1 MDVTK
6 QSTRM
11 MPQRSRVSR
20 RARRHAIASLICGV
34 LAVNAT
40 GCASRGM
47 SLASL
52 NPFKKAD
59 PTQPD
64 TSLASN
70 TSKAASSA
78 ADATKN
84 AFSKTGE
91 RIAGMFGG
99 DKKSDIPADDP
110 LSLQNKPEKVGP
122 EVFVANGQL
131 WELTGNTTKAME
143 DYAKALE
150 AQPNHVGA
158 MTSIARLHF
167 REGNYPQAAEFF
179 QKTLAQTPND
189 AAVYN
194 DLGLTLG
201 KLGQTDMAVQTLSRA
216 LQLAPGTSRYANN
229 LASLQFES
237 GRSDAAYQVLAANN
251 KPAVAHFNMAYLH
264 FKKGQS
270 GDAQSHLQKA
280 LAFESQSAAD
290 PATKRAVERSKE
302 MLAQLNTP
310 VGVPGTP
317 TAPTTPVISSPETK
331 AVPGAAAG
339 PAAVVAGL
347 PAHMVKPGQQVIGQV
362 STQATTSPAVSQA
375 AGMSGT
381 PSGSVSYQDPGSYM
395 SPQLPAGA
403 PSSTAPA
410 TAPPTTSSPVSMPS
424 APTATSAPS
433 SSSPA
438 GPSVSFELPPGF
450 NAP

>member
-1 MDVTK
+1 
-6 QSTRM
+6 
-11 MPQRSRVSR
+11 
-20 RARRHAIASLICGV
+20 
-34 LAVNAT
+34 
-40 GCASRGM
+40 M

-52 NPFKKAD
+52 NPFKKSD
-59 PTQPD
+59 PTQTE
-64 TSLASN
+64 TSIASSTSQAASN
-70 TSKAASSA
+70 A
-78 ADATKN
+78 ADATRN

-99 DKKSDIPADDP
+99 DKDTQIAADDP

-131 WELTGNTTKAME
+131 WELTGNSTKAME

-167 REGNYPQAAEFF
+167 REGNYPKAAEFF
-179 QKTLAQTPND
+179 QQTLAQTPND

-201 KLGQTDMAVQTLSRA
+201 KLGQTDMAVKTLDRA

-237 GRSDAAYQVLAANN
+237 GKADAAYEVLAANN

-270 GDAQSHLQKA
+270 DDAQSHLQKA
-280 LAFESQSAAD
+280 ITFETQSAAD

-302 MLAQLNTP
+302 MLAQLSTP
-310 VGVPGTP
+310 GNLPDTP
-317 TAPTTPVISSPETK
+317 TGPVAPTTPSSPETQ
-331 AVPGAAAG
+331 ALPGAAAG
-339 PAAVVAGL
+339 PSAIVAGL

-362 STQATTSPAVSQA
+362 STQASPGATVSQA
-375 AGMSGT
+375 AGVSGK
-381 PSGSVSYQDPGSYM
+381 PSGDIRYQDPGSYM
-395 SPQLPAGA
+395 SPQIPAGA
-403 PSSTAPA
+403 PTSQVAPNTPSVST
-410 TAPPTTSSPVSMPS
+410 
-424 APTATSAPS
+424 PTATPPAVAPKMSAPS
-433 SSSPA
+433 
-438 GPSVSFELPPGF
+438 VNFELPPGF
-450 NAP
+450 GAP